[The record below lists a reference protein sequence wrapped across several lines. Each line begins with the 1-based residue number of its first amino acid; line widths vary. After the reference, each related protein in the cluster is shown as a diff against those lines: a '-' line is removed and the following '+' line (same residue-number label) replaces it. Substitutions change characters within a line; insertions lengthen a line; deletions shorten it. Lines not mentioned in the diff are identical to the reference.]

1 MTLVVKEP
9 GNVLE
14 KGQNI
19 PFKYCYIFYYSKGEI
34 FRFTIPDKVVNNF
47 QLEEYIEDQYG
58 LRLDDIEYMTTAN
71 VKTIKILDK

>member
-1 MTLVVKEP
+1 MTLIVKEP
-9 GNVLE
+9 GNILE

-19 PFKYCYIFYYSKGEI
+19 PFKYCYIFDYNKGEI
-34 FRFTIPDKVVNNF
+34 FRFTIPDKIVNNF